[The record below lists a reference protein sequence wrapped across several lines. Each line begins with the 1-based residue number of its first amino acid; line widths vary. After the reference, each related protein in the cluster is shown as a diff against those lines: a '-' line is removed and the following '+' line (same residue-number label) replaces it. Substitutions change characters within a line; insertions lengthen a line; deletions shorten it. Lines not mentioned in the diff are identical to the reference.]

1 MCDARRPGSS
11 DDDSPVSRAPDAAY
25 NDRLMGSGSS
35 HSHSA
40 GFDADFG
47 MPVGALG
54 GALMGGALAG
64 LLRGPARAGAG
75 AAPGMLL
82 GSLIG
87 GALGA
92 ASSSNSAGGYPSRPG
107 SASYDSP
114 QRGRRVNRGAEIEE
128 LLRQIMELQSAGGE
142 GASPGRPH
150 AGGSSLET
158 LPTHSVTAEDVEAAP
173 EEHRACTVCME
184 DFRAGEEQRT
194 LPCFHRFHKECIDP
208 WLRQSGS
215 CPICK
220 HRSDE
225 SG

>member
-1 MCDARRPGSS
+1 
-11 DDDSPVSRAPDAAY
+11 
-25 NDRLMGSGSS
+25 MGS
-35 HSHSA
+35 
-40 GFDADFG
+40 
-47 MPVGALG
+47 
-54 GALMGGALAG
+54 ALAG

-92 ASSSNSAGGYPSRPG
+92 ASSSSSAGGYPSRPG
-107 SASYDSP
+107 SALYDSP

-128 LLRQIMELQSAGGE
+128 LLRQVMEFQATGGE

-150 AGGSSLET
+150 AGASLEA
-158 LPTHSVTAEDVEAAP
+158 LPTHAVTAEDVAAAP
-173 EEHRACTVCME
+173 AEHRACTVCME
-184 DFRAGEEQRT
+184 DFRTGEEQRT
-194 LPCFHRFHKECIDP
+194 LPCFHRFHKDCIDP
-208 WLRQSGS
+208 WLRQSGC